1 MPTVCHEGVTPG
13 LGSQELLWLGWLLDS
28 ADKDLGTRVDRARTR
43 FCERFGREPEGV
55 WAAPGRV
62 NLVGEHTDYND
73 GFVLPFAI
81 DRTALAALARR
92 PDRSANC
99 HSDNYG
105 SAPQA
110 QLSSVSPDSRPPG
123 WSSYPLGVAWALAG
137 LGLDIPGFDLFVSST
152 VPLGA
157 GVSSSAALE
166 GCVALGLA
174 DLAGAGIER
183 KELALA
189 CRRAENEIACAPTG
203 VMDQMAS
210 LLAWDGHALFLDC
223 RSLAVRQI
231 PFDPG
236 SQGISVLVIDTKVR
250 HELADGAYGERRK
263 ECEAAARL
271 LGVAALRDA
280 TLADVDASRAV
291 LGETLWRRS
300 RHVVADNERVLEAVR
315 LLEDRAI
322 TRLGA
327 VLSESH
333 ASLRDYFE
341 VSCDEL
347 DTAVEAAVLN
357 GASGA
362 RMIGGGF
369 GGSVIAL
376 VPDEHLEQ
384 VGAAVRRGSRARG
397 FPDPEIF
404 RARPAPGARRVA

>member
-1 MPTVCHEGVTPG
+1 M
-13 LGSQELLWLGWLLDS
+13 LGSLPDS
-28 ADKDLGTRVDRARTR
+28 ADEDLASRVDQTWTR
-43 FCERFGREPEGV
+43 FCERFGRAPEGV

-62 NLVGEHTDYND
+62 NLVGEHTDYNE
-73 GFVLPFAI
+73 GFVLPFAL

-92 PDRSANC
+92 RDQSVNC

-105 SAPQA
+105 AAPQT
-110 QLSSVSPDSRPPG
+110 QLRTVSPDNRPPG

-137 LGLDIPGFDLFVSST
+137 LGLDIPGFDLLVSST
-152 VPLGA
+152 VPGGA

-174 DLAGAGIER
+174 YLAGADIER
-183 KELALA
+183 QELALA

-210 LLAWDGHALFLDC
+210 LLAQDGHALFLDC

-250 HELADGAYGERRK
+250 HELADGAYGERQR
-263 ECEAAARL
+263 ECEGAARL
-271 LGVAALRDA
+271 LGVPALRDA
-280 TLADVDASRAV
+280 TLADVDGSRAL

-300 RHVVADNERVLEAVR
+300 RHVVGDNGRVLEAVR
-315 LLEDRAI
+315 MLEDGAI
-322 TRLGA
+322 TPLGS
-327 VLSESH
+327 VLSASH

-369 GGSVIAL
+369 GGSAIAL
-376 VPDEHLEQ
+376 VPDERLEQ
-384 VGAAVRRGSRARG
+384 VRAAVRCASLDRG

-404 RARPAPGARRVA
+404 QARPAPGARRMA